1 MHRLESDRPGSFVV
15 SCKRDF
21 IRNGILTQKNVSE
34 CFDFAFGMTFGKQ
47 GAHRDHSSGGQA
59 HRRMGEIFINTFQGK
74 LAEFALYN
82 YVVHVEEIMIDPP
95 DMEMMDLSRWDSFDM
110 DIEGFMVSVKSTK
123 KRGNLLL
130 LETKDWDSDGRYIP
144 NSKSGCELYD
154 YFVLARVDPDGEG
167 ILREKGLL
175 YVDEA
180 DEPTL
185 CETMLSERWRVN
197 LAGYITGEELVD
209 EVIGT
214 RQILPKNSIL
224 NRHTRMDAENYYV
237 QAGDM
242 HGIEGLATDIRYR
255 KNLGRL

>member
-95 DMEMMDLSRWDSFDM
+95 DMEMMDLSRWNSFDM

-167 ILREKGLL
+167 ILRLADGTKFKGSFKNGEKNGAGILVNADGERYEGGFLNNEKDGAYVLKDKNGNIIEKGT
-175 YVDEA
+175 YV
-180 DEPTL
+180 
-185 CETMLSERWRVN
+185 R
-197 LAGYITGEELVD
+197 
-209 EVIGT
+209 
-214 RQILPKNSIL
+214 
-224 NRHTRMDAENYYV
+224 
-237 QAGDM
+237 
-242 HGIEGLATDIRYR
+242 GIKR
-255 KNLGRL
+255 N